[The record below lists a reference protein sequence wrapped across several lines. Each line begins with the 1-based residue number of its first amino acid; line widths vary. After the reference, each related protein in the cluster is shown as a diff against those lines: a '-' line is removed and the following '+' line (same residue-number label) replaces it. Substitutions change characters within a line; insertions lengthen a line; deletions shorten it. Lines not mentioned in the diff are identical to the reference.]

1 MFDRADVA
9 KSLLE
14 AFVPRGSYKTW
25 KATYIKLR
33 KMNNLTLKVFTAA
46 MFASPILGLLNMD
59 GFALNVFGTTT
70 NGKTTTMQMAAS
82 IWGDCSTKSDLIVSP
97 KSTPTALE
105 LRLGVLKNL
114 PLIVDDT
121 AALTPEEKVEFQSTL
136 MQMANGKCKDR
147 GKKDLSL
154 QEIFNWKT
162 IIFFTSEGRIDK
174 DWTTGGSK
182 GRVVVLENEEKPEYF
197 DDLDKYMEIFENNY
211 GYAGR
216 DFIEILQKI
225 GLDKVR
231 RMYIVRKTSEKEI
244 GEWRVINGSPLIYQD
259 NDGNE
264 YTEEE
269 ASDKIS
275 ELEEQIEEAE
285 SQADDL
291 QEEMDKDIPDCNLQE
306 TEDKINELEGKI
318 EHWKGAIETLQ
329 DGEVREVYQYYI
341 VSKSAFET
349 WLKGTGELVLYNDEL
364 DMYVWCMKC
373 KFSYIDFITKF

>member
-1 MFDRADVA
+1 
-9 KSLLE
+9 
-14 AFVPRGSYKTW
+14 
-25 KATYIKLR
+25 
-33 KMNNLTLKVFTAA
+33 MNNLTLKVFTAA

-182 GRVVVLENEEKPEYF
+182 GRVVVLENEEKFY
-197 DDLDKYMEIFENNY
+197 
-211 GYAGR
+211 
-216 DFIEILQKI
+216 
-225 GLDKVR
+225 
-231 RMYIVRKTSEKEI
+231 
-244 GEWRVINGSPLIYQD
+244 
-259 NDGNE
+259 
-264 YTEEE
+264 
-269 ASDKIS
+269 
-275 ELEEQIEEAE
+275 
-285 SQADDL
+285 
-291 QEEMDKDIPDCNLQE
+291 
-306 TEDKINELEGKI
+306 INEQGQVVISFDRYEIAPGYMGYPEFIINLPMEMNLN
-318 EHWKGAIETLQ
+318 ET
-329 DGEVREVYQYYI
+329 
-341 VSKSAFET
+341 
-349 WLKGTGELVLYNDEL
+349 
-364 DMYVWCMKC
+364 
-373 KFSYIDFITKF
+373 